1 MIFCSDN
8 YIYIMNESDYLFS
21 KQIIAESTID
31 SQNLEIAELRR
42 EKKILETKIKELVKQ
57 LRDMKCRYHQS

>member
-57 LRDMKCRYHQS
+57 LRDIKCRYHQS